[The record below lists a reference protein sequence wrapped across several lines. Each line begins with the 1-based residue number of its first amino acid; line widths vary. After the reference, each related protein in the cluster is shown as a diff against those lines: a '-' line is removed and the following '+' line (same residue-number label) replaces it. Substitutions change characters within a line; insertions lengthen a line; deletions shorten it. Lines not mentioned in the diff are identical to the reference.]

1 MDATV
6 NGVTTSFAR
15 FATAQAVCRP
25 HQHIA
30 PVSCLFDPAAVGL
43 ACEGAAMVAD
53 GSLSTHL
60 LQPARQ
66 ASASAHRSD
75 HSVAALPQALA

>member
-6 NGVTTSFAR
+6 NGAKR
-15 FATAQAVCRP
+15 GFATARAVGCAR
-25 HQHIA
+25 QRIA
-30 PVSCLFDPAAVGL
+30 PVPCHFGPAAVGL
-43 ACEGAAMVAD
+43 ACEGAAIVAD
-53 GSLSTHL
+53 GSLSAHL